1 MKKWV
6 TTLALVGT
14 AVAVGLVVRQI
25 VQDLS
30 TDAELW
36 QSVTDTPALD

>member
-1 MKKWV
+1 MKKWI

-14 AVAVGLVVRQI
+14 VVVVGLVVRQI

-36 QSVTDTPALD
+36 KSVTDEPALD